1 MEITKILS
9 ADVLDIIFEGRNKS
23 YGAYELRK
31 SYGRRLM
38 ISITVMLSVLLLLIG
53 GYIFANMTKKDVS
66 QAVLIPKDLELSV
79 VEPEDKPVE
88 PPPLKEPPPMKQ
100 IETKQFTQ
108 FLVTKDD
115 QVKPEE
121 APPAMEDLEDVKIGT
136 ANVDGLKDDGV
147 VAPPSDDATG
157 KGIAVIPKKEED
169 DYSKI
174 FTKVEI
180 ESQYPGGNPAWAR
193 FLNKNLANN
202 YPQDAVDNGI
212 QGKVEIMF
220 VVDSM
225 GNVSNVQAVSGPKE
239 LWDAAMKVIKK
250 SGKWEPAEQNGRKV
264 HSYKRQPIIFKL
276 GDE

>member
-1 MEITKILS
+1 MEISKILS
-9 ADVLDIIFEGRNKS
+9 ADVLDIIFEGRNKT

-53 GYIFANMTKKDVS
+53 GYIFANMSKKEKIADVL
-66 QAVLIPKDLELSV
+66 VPKDLQLTII
-79 VEPEDKPVE
+79 EPEDQPVE
-88 PPPLKEPPPMKQ
+88 PPPVKEPPPMKQ

-136 ANVDGLKDDGV
+136 ANVDGFKDDGV
-147 VAPPSDDATG
+147 VAPPSDDAVG
-157 KGIAVIPKKEED
+157 KGITVAPKKDDE

-180 ESQYPGGNPAWAR
+180 ESQYPGGNPAWSR

-202 YPQDAVDNGI
+202 YPPEAVDNLI
-212 QGKVEIMF
+212 QGRVEIMF
-220 VVDSM
+220 IVDSL

-239 LWDAAMKVIKK
+239 LWDAAIKVIKK

-276 GDE
+276 QDE